1 MEIAAIN
8 TVSVAPQSRL
18 LSNTF
23 SRKLGSVSSLSLR
36 SIEREYRVG
45 SARLRVSA
53 ASSSSMDAVTA
64 EKTSPASFLE
74 NRESK
79 KVLHFVKYHGLGND
93 FILVTLLSNQNV
105 SKSQYTVSKMKT
117 FLLVRWITETHRNLR
132 SLKSRWR
139 SSAIGTSVLVLME
152 LSLQCR
158 ESMVLITQWGYSIQM
173 EVNQRWAFFAILCYV
188 FEWVLVFICKSTAF
202 WVLLLL

>member
-1 MEIAAIN
+1 MEIAAVN

-36 SIEREYRVG
+36 SIEREHRVG

-53 ASSSSMDAVTA
+53 ASSSSSMDAVTA
-64 EKTSPASFLE
+64 EKISPASFLE

-93 FILVTLLSNQNV
+93 FILVTLV
-105 SKSQYTVSKMKT
+105 SVNTRFQSQCTVSKDED
-117 FLLVRWITETHRNLR
+117 FSFLVRWITETHRNLR
-132 SLKSRWR
+132 SLKSRRR

-173 EVNQRWAFFAILCYV
+173 EVNQRWAFFAIRYV
-188 FEWVLVFICKSTAF
+188 FEWVLESQRLFGFVIVDV
-202 WVLLLL
+202 W

>member
-8 TVSVAPQSRL
+8 TVSVAPHSRL

-23 SRKLGSVSSLSLR
+23 SRKLGSVSSLSLP
-36 SIEREYRVG
+36 SIKREYRVG

-64 EKTSPASFLE
+64 EKTSPSSFLE

-173 EVNQRWAFFAILCYV
+173 EVNQRWAFLRFCVMFLSEFLFSFA
-188 FEWVLVFICKSTAF
+188 SQ
-202 WVLLLL
+202 

>member
-8 TVSVAPQSRL
+8 TASVAPQSRL

-45 SARLRVSA
+45 SARLRVSAA

-132 SLKSRWR
+132 SLKSRR
-139 SSAIGTSVLVLME
+139 RGSAIGTSVLVLME

-158 ESMVLITQWGYSIQM
+158 ESMVLITQ
-173 EVNQRWAFFAILCYV
+173 
-188 FEWVLVFICKSTAF
+188 
-202 WVLLLL
+202 